1 MFKTD
6 KRAGFTL
13 VELIMVVVII
23 GLLAAIAIPN
33 MSGWNSKRN
42 LERTARELFSH
53 IQLARSQAITLGR
66 NVVIQVNVADDWY
79 QIQDINGSVIVSQ
92 KTMPQDIDIVSA
104 PNFPM
109 SATVNTAGIDP
120 RGFSTIGLDGA
131 VAIRGDNLPANNNTR
146 FIVLS
151 TGGSVRIQNTWP

>member
-1 MFKTD
+1 LHSHHGQILKVD
-6 KRAGFTL
+6 KKAGFTL
-13 VELIMVVVII
+13 IELIMVFTII
-23 GLLAAIAIPN
+23 GILAAIAIPN
-33 MSGWNSKRN
+33 MSGWNSKRE
-42 LERTARELFSH
+42 LERTARELFSN

-79 QIQDINGSVIVSQ
+79 QIQDIKGSVIVSQ
-92 KTMPQDIDIVSA
+92 KPMPRGVNIVSA

-131 VAIRGDNLPANNNTR
+131 VGIRGITYPRITIRGSSCSQPA
-146 FIVLS
+146 V
-151 TGGSVRIQNTWP
+151 Q